1 MKQFTS
7 TDFAEME
14 KQFRTTFFN
23 SVSGFK
29 SLQMVGTIGES
40 GASNLAIFS
49 SIFHVGANPPYI
61 GMVVR
66 PDGNNHE
73 TIKNIL
79 ASKTYTLNNVIE
91 NSFISAHQTS
101 ARYLIG
107 QSEFEACGFTE
118 EYIEGFSAPFVK
130 ESSIKMGLELMECLP
145 VSLNNTTIVI
155 GEVKY
160 ILIDEELIA
169 ADGFVD
175 LNKANSVTAAGLD
188 AYYTSNPLGRLTYA
202 KPEKQAQFLN
212 VHINKEK

>member
-1 MKQFTS
+1 MKQFNS
-7 TDFAEME
+7 TDFAAME
-14 KQFRTTFFN
+14 KQFRTTFMN

-29 SLQMVGTIGES
+29 SLQMVGTVGES
-40 GASNLAIFS
+40 GISNLAIFN
-49 SIFHVGANPPYI
+49 SIFHVGAYPPYI

-73 TIKNIL
+73 TLKNIL
-79 ASKTYTLNNVIE
+79 ASKMYTLNNVIG
-91 NSFISAHQTS
+91 NSFIAAHQTS
-101 ARYLIG
+101 ARYLVG
-107 QSEFEACGFTE
+107 QSEFGACGFTE
-118 EYIEGFSAPFVK
+118 EYVEGFSAPFVK
-130 ESSIKMGLELMECLP
+130 ESTIKMGLEFKECLP
-145 VSLNNTTIVI
+145 FSLNNTTIVI

-160 ILIDEELIA
+160 ILMEDDLIA

-212 VHINKEK
+212 VNISKEK